1 MVDLPGITKVP
12 VRGQSLDIE
21 EMIQDLILQ
30 FIEQDNALILAISS
44 ANQDLANSDA
54 LKIARQVDPKGK
66 RTIGVLTKVD
76 LMDEGTDACELLT
89 GSIYPL
95 KHGYYGVKM
104 RSQLDIKNHVTI
116 RQAKIKEVKYFKNHN
131 SYKNNMS

>member
-1 MVDLPGITKVP
+1 
-12 VRGQSLDIE
+12 
-21 EMIQDLILQ
+21 
-30 FIEQDNALILAISS
+30 LAISS

-116 RQAKIKEVKYFKNHN
+116 R
-131 SYKNNMS
+131 

>member
-1 MVDLPGITKVP
+1 
-12 VRGQSLDIE
+12 
-21 EMIQDLILQ
+21 
-30 FIEQDNALILAISS
+30 LAISS

-116 RQAKIKEVKYFKNHN
+116 RQAKKNEVKYFSNHD
-131 SYKNNMS
+131 SYKDNMEQLGVPNLTAALNRILVSHLKECIPAL

>member
-116 RQAKIKEVKYFKNHN
+116 RQAKINEVKYFKNHN